1 MGITTDG
8 GIRDFVKPPPA
19 EPAGR
24 DAPDD
29 RTSPEDGRD
38 RPAAGGVL
46 PVRGGAFAGFPSG
59 PPGGE
64 IPSSTAPVSVPMR
77 GGPKPIW
84 RSLLA
89 PEAGQR
95 ALALSPGSL
104 DLFGP
109 LSEEGVDVEWDAAAI
124 RGTQEAAFDLVLD
137 EWGPGS
143 SRRRPGRI
151 RPFLAPGGR
160 WVTVVRGRRF
170 VGWAGRAILLR
181 ARRERFEH
189 VETYYAHPSI
199 LAPQILVPLDRP
211 GPFHYFLGLAVGV
224 RTLRQRFLTHGLRA
238 LCALG
243 LHREV
248 LPNLIV
254 VARRKK

>member
-8 GIRDFVKPPPA
+8 GIGDFVNLPRA
-19 EPAGR
+19 EPMRR

-29 RTSPEDGRD
+29 RTSPEAGRN
-38 RPAAGGVL
+38 RPPAGGVL
-46 PVRGGAFAGFPSG
+46 PLPEGGSAGLPSG

-64 IPSSTAPVSVPMR
+64 GSSSPAPESVPVR

-89 PEAGQR
+89 PQAGQR
-95 ALALSPGSL
+95 ALALSPQSL
-104 DLFGP
+104 DLFGA
-109 LSEEGVDVEWDAAAI
+109 LSEEGVDVEWDVAAI
-124 RGTQEAAFDLVLD
+124 RGRQEAAFDLVLD
-137 EWGPGS
+137 ERSPGTPCW
-143 SRRRPGRI
+143 RPGRI

-160 WVTVVRGRRF
+160 WVTVVRGRPI
-170 VGWAGRAILLR
+170 VGWSARVVMLR
-181 ARRERFEH
+181 ARRERFET
-189 VETYYAHPSI
+189 VETFYAHPS
-199 LAPQILVPLDRP
+199 LQAPQMLVPLDRS

-254 VARRKK
+254 VARRKR